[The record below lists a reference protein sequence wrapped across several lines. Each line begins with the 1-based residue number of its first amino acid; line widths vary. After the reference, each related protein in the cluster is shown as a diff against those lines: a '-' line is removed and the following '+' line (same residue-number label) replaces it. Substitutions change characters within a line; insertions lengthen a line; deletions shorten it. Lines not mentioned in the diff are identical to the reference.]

1 MPSVLVACDALAPV
15 SQSLLSRFIQDS
27 TQRWGLPW
35 PPTHS
40 TWPNHPITPS
50 LHELCW
56 CFFSSHLPSPYLP
69 CMLCFFVWDFKVY
82 FVYLLCTGIQAPRER
97 DLIYLAVFYILR
109 SENTAGHL
117 LVLKDISWMKW
128 ESKWMMSEMAWCPVP
143 LLYLMWNSKMSYSS
157 SGATPG

>member
-27 TQRWGLPW
+27 TQMW

-40 TWPNHPITPS
+40 TWPNHPITSS

-69 CMLCFFVWDFKVY
+69 CMLCFSVWDLKFY
-82 FVYLLCTGIQAPRER
+82 FLYLPCTGIQAPREQ
-97 DLIYLAVFYILR
+97 DLIYLAVFYTLR

-117 LVLKDISWMKW
+117 GVLKDISWMKW
-128 ESKWMMSEMAWCPVP
+128 VSKWMNEWNGTMLYA

-157 SGATPG
+157 GAPPG